1 MTMPDDTFPTP
12 ELLARLA
19 AGDRAAFAVVVETW
33 QRPLAGFLGRMGL
46 PTARVEELVQDA
58 FVRVWLNIGQYR
70 PAQARFSTW
79 LYTIARRLAL
89 NELDRAAHRH
99 EQAAPAG
106 ADPDDALG
114 LDAACPEPGPPGQLA
129 RRRRQALLQAAL
141 RRLTPEDRSV
151 LALAYVQ
158 ELSLADIARIEDCS
172 AAAVRTRL
180 WRARQ
185 RLREALGP
193 DLEDHHEA

>member
-46 PTARVEELVQDA
+46 PPARVEELVQDS

-106 ADPDDALG
+106 ADPDAPG
-114 LDAACPEPGPPGQLA
+114 LDAACPEPGPPAQLA
-129 RRRRQALLQAAL
+129 RRRRQALQQSADAAALQASVRTAELPPSRWPRL
-141 RRLTPEDRSV
+141 RA
-151 LALAYVQ
+151 LALAAGGL
-158 ELSLADIARIEDCS
+158 LSLAQVLAF
-172 AAAVRTRL
+172 L
-180 WRARQ
+180 
-185 RLREALGP
+185 LGVWSGTQ
-193 DLEDHHEA
+193 AG